1 MKHSL
6 LLFLFLPLS
15 VFAQY
20 RPINSPTPTR
30 PLYTPAPNNSYLNN
44 SLQAQRQTQQ
54 QAHQQF
60 QKQQAQ
66 QMQMAQNYHQMNQQ
80 QHQARMQHMQQ
91 QTQMMW
97 QHMAVQ
103 QQAMMRRQSLQQLE
117 ADRGLQRLA
126 EQKATEQVA
135 QLSQEQQRKRLEQ
148 PAADAQQVAA
158 QQKEDARQL
167 TLLTVKNYQEVF
179 LPGQVTNALQAQTL
193 PLKGLEDVHN
203 ISQELQ
209 SSSWWSQQDAPQL
222 RGKLVA
228 HSNALA
234 ALTGELL
241 GYDLAAAAP
250 VPAPFAIGR
259 LDEVLA
265 NDTFDQAMATQLI
278 GAAAQADKLAA
289 GTQLAEAVR
298 AFNALAAKSVASP
311 TSDQKTLRNEVKAAV
326 RSIDKEMQGYNN
338 RVAASTHLY
347 EAYKAIQKST
357 AAYLAK
363 NETPAK

>member
-6 LLFLFLPLS
+6 LLLLLLPLS
-15 VFAQY
+15 AVAQY
-20 RPINSPTPTR
+20 RPMNSPTPTR

-44 SLQAQRQTQQ
+44 SLQAQRQSQQ

-66 QMQMAQNYHQMNQQ
+66 QMQMAQSYHQMTQQ
-80 QHQARMQHMQQ
+80 QHQARMQQMQQ
-91 QTQMMW
+91 SQMMW
-97 QHMAVQ
+97 QMAARQ
-103 QQAMMRRQSLQQLE
+103 QQALQRRRSLQQLA
-117 ADRGLQRLA
+117 ADQNLQRLA

-135 QLSQEQQRKRLEQ
+135 QLSETQQRKRLEQ
-148 PAADAQQVAA
+148 PAADAQQAAA

-167 TLLTVKNYQEVF
+167 TRLTVKNYQDVF
-179 LPGQVTNALQAQTL
+179 LPGQITSALQAQTL
-193 PLKGLEDVHN
+193 PLKGLEDLHN

-209 SSSWWSQQDAPQL
+209 SSSWWSQQDGPQL

-234 ALTGELL
+234 TLTGELL
-241 GYDLAAAAP
+241 GYDLAGATP

-259 LDEVLA
+259 LDEMLA
-265 NDTFDQAMATQLI
+265 NDTFDQATATQLI

-289 GTQLAEAVR
+289 GAQLAEAVR
-298 AFNALAAKSVASP
+298 AFNALAARAVANP
-311 TSDQKTLRNEVKAAV
+311 ASDQKALRSEVKAAV
-326 RSIDKEMQGYNN
+326 RSIDKEMQSYNN
-338 RVAASTHLY
+338 RVVASTQLY
-347 EAYKAIQKST
+347 EAYKGTLKLT